1 MREPDT
7 FETLVSATERRRV
20 EASGLLAA
28 SRRADLGQFFTPL
41 RAATLIASMPRLSH
55 SGTMRI
61 LDPGAGVGSLTA
73 AIVARAIE
81 ESPHLALEIVAI
93 EADPQVA
100 PYLEQ
105 TMEHCRNAGSAAVA
119 QVTATAITGDLVT
132 YATGFDRATGP
143 LSVPFDLVIMNPPY
157 RKLGPDS
164 VARQALTAE
173 GTDCPNLYCTFLAIG
188 ALALKAQGQLVAI
201 TPRSF
206 ANGPY
211 FGAFRRFFLRQMTL
225 DRLHVFESRSTVF
238 ADSDVL
244 QENIVFSATRSGTP
258 GDVTLSVSRGHTD
271 EAATRTVSYPEVL
284 KPGDPHQFVH
294 IPVNDQD
301 RQVSASISALP
312 STLASL
318 HLEVSTG
325 RVVDFRARR
334 FLHDQPVS
342 GTAPLIYPGNLRDG
356 RIRWPLAMRKPQAI
370 TDSAESS
377 KLLLP
382 AGHYVVTRRFSAKE
396 ERRRVVAVVCD
407 PADMPPGNI
416 GFENHL
422 NVFHDDNQGLEPQF
436 ALGLCLWLNSTVL
449 DRYFRMF
456 SGHTQVNATD
466 LRSLRY
472 PSREQLSQLG
482 TALGYGAWP
491 DQEKIDALVT
501 RHQLDR
507 YPLPEAIPAKQP
519 LAPSLY
525 VMTRNLRR
533 PPGRPSSGS
542 LAIPP
547 T

>member
-1 MREPDT
+1 MSAHAARVHNVREHDT
-7 FETLVSATERRRV
+7 PETLVSATERRRV
-20 EASGLLAA
+20 EAIGILPA
-28 SRRADLGQFFTPL
+28 SQRADLGQFFTPL
-41 RAATLIASMPRLSH
+41 RAATLIASMPRLPR

-73 AIVARAIE
+73 AIVARAIQE
-81 ESPHLALEIVAI
+81 NPHLALEIIAV
-93 EADPQVA
+93 EADPHVT

-105 TMEHCRNAGSAAVA
+105 TMEDCRAAGAAGGT

-132 YATGFDRATGP
+132 YTTGFDRAVGP

-157 RKLGPDS
+157 RKLRSDS

-173 GTDCPNLYCTFLAIG
+173 GVDCPNLYCTFLAIG
-188 ALALKAQGQLVAI
+188 ALTLKAQGQLVAI

-211 FGAFRRFFLRQMTL
+211 FGAFRRFFLHRMTL

-271 EAATRTVSYPEVL
+271 EAAKRTVTYHEVL

-301 RQVSASISALP
+301 PQISASISALP
-312 STLASL
+312 STLANL

-325 RVVDFRARR
+325 RVVDFRARQ
-334 FLHDQPVS
+334 FLHDQPLND
-342 GTAPLIYPGNLRDG
+342 TAPLIYPGNLRDG
-356 RIRWPLAMRKPQAI
+356 RIRWPLAIRKPQAI
-370 TDSAESS
+370 TDNAATS

-382 AGHYVVTRRFSAKE
+382 EGHYVVTRRFSAKE

-407 PADMPPGNI
+407 PDDLPPGNI

-422 NVFHDDNQGLEPQF
+422 NVFHDHNQGLDPQL

-472 PSREQLSQLG
+472 PSRQQLFHLG
-482 TALGYGAWP
+482 AALGHCTWP

-501 RHQLDR
+501 RHVLEQNCHCDNS
-507 YPLPEAIPAKQP
+507 A
-519 LAPSLY
+519 
-525 VMTRNLRR
+525 
-533 PPGRPSSGS
+533 
-542 LAIPP
+542 
-547 T
+547 